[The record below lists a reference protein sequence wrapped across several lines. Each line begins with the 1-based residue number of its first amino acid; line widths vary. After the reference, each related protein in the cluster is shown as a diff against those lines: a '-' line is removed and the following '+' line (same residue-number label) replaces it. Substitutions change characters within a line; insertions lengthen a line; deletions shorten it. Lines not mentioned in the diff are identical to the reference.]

1 MSKGR
6 PKAEATLAD
15 LDTTPLA
22 SETVQPIDEPL
33 GELDEL
39 AAAEAAASEPAAS
52 EPVAAPS
59 TRERGDRVNTDGV
72 AVPATP
78 EEVEAQI
85 RDLVNARADTLE
97 ARYEDELAELRQQ
110 LEEAKLAQ
118 EKAAEEQKKASV
130 PAKPA
135 VQEPAAATTTSTPA
149 GQQPTQQAASR
160 PADTA
165 GSSAATQ
172 APATGTA
179 TRSPAEPEPEQAP
192 PTQPA
197 KPAPKP
203 VAVGDLVEP
212 GPGVAP
218 PRMTER
224 PSPRYPPS
232 ARRLGKNAIVQLR
245 LLVDENGRV
254 ARVETVGNKAGFGF
268 DDAAIDAANRTAW
281 QAATKDGVRVKMW
294 VDLKIEFRP

>member
-1 MSKGR
+1 LLR
-6 PKAEATLAD
+6 Q
-15 LDTTPLA
+15 
-22 SETVQPIDEPL
+22 VQERYRAHYELLRSSGLYDALVAQGLLVPHDERPL
-33 GELDEL
+33 GEAAAPGAAYLLCPERIPFVSMPYEWTFGQRKAAALLTLQVQEL
-39 AAAEAAASEPAAS
+39 ALEYGMTLKDASAFNVQVRGVR
-52 EPVAAPS
+52 PVLI
-59 TRERGDRVNTDGV
+59 E
-72 AVPATP
+72 
-78 EEVEAQI
+78 
-85 RDLVNARADTLE
+85 
-97 ARYEDELAELRQQ
+97 
-110 LEEAKLAQ
+110 
-118 EKAAEEQKKASV
+118 
-130 PAKPA
+130 
-135 VQEPAAATTTSTPA
+135 
-149 GQQPTQQAASR
+149 
-160 PADTA
+160 
-165 GSSAATQ
+165 
-172 APATGTA
+172 A
-179 TRSPAEPEPEQAP
+179 TRSPAEPEPEQAQ